1 MYVIDSEIKKAV
13 EELHTAENHFNWA
26 EPEYIDAAAYKVSAA
41 KAKLNALI
49 KNKKLEVAA

>member
-1 MYVIDSEIKKAV
+1 MTIDFEIKKAV
-13 EELHTAENHFNWA
+13 EELHAAENHFDWA
-26 EPEYIDAAAYKVSAA
+26 EPEYIDAAAYKLSAA